1 MASGRLERLTTIC
14 KANFNHLLDRMEDPE
29 KMVRQFVRD
38 LEEEVAKAARVA
50 ASGLANQR
58 RLEQGHGAAQ
68 KRIQDLQERAEAAVG
83 GGDDEKARQVL
94 RDKAA
99 AVAAAETTGSALAEG
114 REVAVQLRHQLD
126 ELRADLKEAR
136 SNQGVL
142 IEGLRFAS
150 GEAHSGARGE
160 SAQTRLEERIQE
172 HKNDFE
178 RFVKHVEIAEAEA
191 EIAQQMA
198 GEQQPGSSAPEA
210 RVEEEL
216 EALKKRVA
224 AED

>member
-38 LEEEVAKAARVA
+38 LEDEVAKAARVA

-99 AVAAAETTGSALAEG
+99 AVAAAAAKAVAGDPTNAGAMHSLIGAEGALAGSLG
-114 REVAVQLRHQLD
+114 R
-126 ELRADLKEAR
+126 
-136 SNQGVL
+136 SS
-142 IEGLRFAS
+142 RFAFRQS
-150 GEAHSGARGE
+150 AARC
-160 SAQTRLEERIQE
+160 
-172 HKNDFE
+172 NDPT
-178 RFVKHVEIAEAEA
+178 K
-191 EIAQQMA
+191 
-198 GEQQPGSSAPEA
+198 
-210 RVEEEL
+210 
-216 EALKKRVA
+216 
-224 AED
+224 